1 MKTRLALIATTFI
14 VAMAAAVACAQTAF
28 AATTSPVVAL
38 AAGDEHTCALHAD
51 GTVQCWGSNDF
62 GQLGNEEVASS
73 STPVPAVLPADAHI
87 VAIAAGGFHTCAVAR
102 DHRVFCWGYN
112 GWGSLGIGDQPTQP
126 VPALVTLGPTD
137 AVATDVAAGG
147 FTSCVL
153 LSNGRAQCWG
163 RNQYGEVGDG
173 TRILRNV
180 PTLVTGIVD
189 ALDIDAGDNH
199 VCVLR
204 AIGRMQCWG
213 RNPDARAGDP
223 TMENVVEVS
232 AGAAHTCARTTVGAL
247 RCWGN
252 NTYGQL
258 TPNNIDADVAR
269 VSAGGTHT
277 CVVSAAG
284 AVVCWGDSSL
294 GQLGDLDAMLADHRA
309 SDVVS
314 GKQHTCAL
322 LDDASVWCWG
332 LSLSGQAGSHP
343 LANADVP
350 VRLMA
355 GVATPPA
362 PEPQPTTP
370 VQPEP
375 TLPQPVTPEPTP
387 ATPVIETP
395 VAPAPVVSLP
405 AVEAPAP
412 VEKLAP
418 SPEVVVVPP
427 AVVPQPLTPSIPK
440 LAYVELRLGQQVGLV
455 RLGRSAGVRL
465 PGSLIA
471 GSLTRQRSVSAHPFN
486 ALRVEALVSHPR
498 NCRNVLTPTLG
509 AAVRATRVG
518 ECRVTLRISRGAKP
532 TLVRTVVIRTT
543 AFAAPENNPA
553 RNTR

>member
-1 MKTRLALIATTFI
+1 MP
-14 VAMAAAVACAQTAF
+14 VA
-28 AATTSPVVAL
+28 
-38 AAGDEHTCALHAD
+38 
-51 GTVQCWGSNDF
+51 
-62 GQLGNEEVASS
+62 
-73 STPVPAVLPADAHI
+73 LPADAHI

-112 GWGSLGIGDQPTQP
+112 GWGSIGIGDQPTQP
-126 VPALVTLGPTD
+126 VPVLVTLAPTD

-173 TRILRNV
+173 TRVLRNV
-180 PTLVTGIVD
+180 PTAVIGIVD
-189 ALDIDAGDNH
+189 ALDIEAGDNH
-199 VCVLR
+199 VCALR

-213 RNPDARAGDP
+213 RNPDGRAGDP
-223 TMENVVEVS
+223 TMENIAEVS
-232 AGAAHTCARTTVGAL
+232 AGAAHTCVRTTVGAL

-258 TPNNIDADVAR
+258 TPNNVDADVAR

-294 GQLGDLDAMLADHRA
+294 GQLGDLDALLADHRA

-343 LANADVP
+343 LANAEIP
-350 VRLMA
+350 MRLMA
-355 GVATPPA
+355 GMATPPA
-362 PEPQPTTP
+362 PEPQPT
-370 VQPEP
+370 
-375 TLPQPVTPEPTP
+375 LPQPVSPEPIPT
-387 ATPVIETP
+387 TPVIETP
-395 VAPAPVVSLP
+395 VVPAPVVTQP
-405 AVEAPAP
+405 VVEAPAP
-412 VEKLAP
+412 VEKSAP

-427 AVVPQPLTPSIPK
+427 AVAPQPLTPPIPK

-465 PGSLIA
+465 PGSLIT
-471 GSLTRQRSVSAHPFN
+471 GSLTRQRSMSAHPFN
-486 ALRVEALVSHPR
+486 TLRVEATVSHPR
-498 NCRNVLTPTLG
+498 NCRNVLTSNLG

-518 ECRVTLRISRGAKP
+518 ECRVTLRINRGAKP
-532 TLVRTVVIRTT
+532 ALERTVVIRTT
-543 AFAAPENNPA
+543 AYAVPGNNVA